1 MQKHKNTHQDTNK
14 EEELRTTPSERTIF
28 FNANEDDIDF
38 FCGKAT
44 FNGTGTFNKHTN
56 RATPAKRT
64 NGGSRVK
71 TIV

>member
-44 FNGTGTFNKHTN
+44 FNGTGTF
-56 RATPAKRT
+56 
-64 NGGSRVK
+64 
-71 TIV
+71 